1 RRVGNSSMAVVYAFD
16 ARQVA
21 ETQAYASLN
30 FYAMA
35 LEAKARIEIGELH
48 TATLLATTTLGAVEN
63 LEGSEYALE
72 TRLLC
77 LEALTHAK
85 APQLSLLRTRAAGFV
100 GSLVSPL
107 RSPGLRQMFLNRQLV
122 NALLVSQHNEQA
134 SS

>member
-1 RRVGNSSMAVVYAFD
+1 
-16 ARQVA
+16 
-21 ETQAYASLN
+21 
-30 FYAMA
+30 MA

-85 APQLSLLRTRAAGFV
+85 SAQLGMLRTRAAAFV
-100 GSLVSPL
+100 GGLASRL
-107 RSPGLRQMFLNRQLV
+107 RSQSLRQLFLNRQV
-122 NALLVSQHNEQA
+122 VRALLVSPQNELA
-134 SS
+134 RS